1 MNDES
6 SNNPVDVEGVEK
18 LMQSAQIA
26 SGESGEAGEMKS
38 FLSSLP
44 DPDPTPTA
52 PPAGGG
58 SRKNNKKKKRN
69 NKKQAAA
76 NSNPQESSNSNAVT
90 LQENPALNLQVLK
103 NALSAAWEMNGDSS
117 KPQQKVWEFWDTQP
131 VPKLGD
137 KVDEIG
143 KIEPDR
149 EDVRQTPFSLPSGFY
164 WDTLDLSSQLQL
176 EEVYKLLNE
185 NYVEDEDNMFRFDYS
200 ADFLQWALRP
210 PGWVQD
216 WHCGVRVK
224 KNGLLVGF
232 ISAVPAMIK
241 VYDRRQR
248 MVEINFLCVHK
259 KLRSKRVAPVL
270 IREITRRV
278 NQRGIFQATYTAGVL
293 LPKPVAKCRYFHRPL
308 NPKKLVAIKFSH
320 IGRNQTMQRLLKL
333 MRLPEEPQIK
343 GLRLMENKDVPAC
356 HQLLTNHL
364 AKFSLSPV
372 FMPDEVAHYF
382 IPRDGIITTYVVENE
397 NNEVT
402 DMASFF
408 TLPSSVM
415 HNSEHSTMKAAY
427 SYYTVA
433 STVSLKDLVKDMLIM
448 AKKTQHD
455 VFNALDLMDN
465 QTYLKDLKFGMGDGN
480 LHYYLYNFK
489 CPEMSEKQVGLVLQ

>member
-1 MNDES
+1 M
-6 SNNPVDVEGVEK
+6 
-18 LMQSAQIA
+18 
-26 SGESGEAGEMKS
+26 
-38 FLSSLP
+38 
-44 DPDPTPTA
+44 
-52 PPAGGG
+52 
-58 SRKNNKKKKRN
+58 
-69 NKKQAAA
+69 
-76 NSNPQESSNSNAVT
+76 
-90 LQENPALNLQVLK
+90 NLQALK
-103 NALSAAWEMNGDSS
+103 NALSAGWDANS
-117 KPQQKVWEFWDTQP
+117 KGQQQKEWKFWDTQP
-131 VPKLGD
+131 VPKLSD
-137 KVDEIG
+137 KVSEVG
-143 KIEPDR
+143 KIEPDK
-149 EDVRQTPFSLPSGFY
+149 EDVRKTPYSLQAEFE
-164 WDTLDLSSQLQL
+164 WDTLDLSSQSEL

-200 ADFLQWALRP
+200 AEFLQWALRP

-224 KNGLLVGF
+224 KSRKLVGF

-241 VYDRRQR
+241 VHDQQQR

-278 NQRGIFQATYTAGVL
+278 NLRGIFQATYTAGVL
-293 LPKPVAKCRYFHRPL
+293 LPKPIAKCRYYHRPL

-343 GLRLMENKDVPAC
+343 GLRPMLHTDVPGC
-356 HQLLTNHL
+356 HQLLAEHL
-364 AKFSLSPV
+364 AKFKLSPM

-382 IPRDGIITTYVVENE
+382 VPRPGIIETYVVEDE
-397 NNEVT
+397 NGKIT
-402 DMASFF
+402 DMSSFF

-415 HNSEHSTMKAAY
+415 HHPEYSTMKAAY

-433 STVSLKDLVKDMLIM
+433 SKHPLKDLVKDMLIV
-448 AKKTQHD
+448 AKQKNHD

-465 QTYLKDLKFGMGDGN
+465 QTFLKDLKFGMGDGN

-489 CPEMSEKQVGLVLQ
+489 CPEMTESQVGLVLQ